1 MNIMTTTMTT
11 TTQKLTFEE
20 YLDYSDGTDTR
31 YELIHGELSPM
42 SLGLLICKSL
52 KAFQI
57 EI

>member
-1 MNIMTTTMTT
+1 MTTTMTT